1 VRRGPEGVVA
11 LDALLHE
18 LGIEMVSV
26 SGDAGRIAADAYF
39 RYGKGIGSPGVLNFG
54 DCLSYGVAMAAGEP
68 LLYKGDDF
76 SPTDVVAAE

>member
-1 VRRGPEGVVA
+1 MRTFGMARG
-11 LDALLHE
+11 
-18 LGIEMVSV
+18 SV
-26 SGDAGRIAADAYF
+26 H
-39 RYGKGIGSPGVLNFG
+39 PGVLNFG